1 MALLIPE
8 SPCDVCECCVQYIT
22 YDYNDSSA
30 YGNINCNSTTDC
42 DGGSCDDPPCCCG
55 ASISGTIFSEEYDQK
70 CFDLLTPR
78 AIILGGSLIDNIGSV
93 GGVYFTQ
100 IFCELAFLAGDTEVE
115 PIKNGRR
122 LSLPFSAYNDTSCG
136 PYGLAGVSVK
146 WYFN

>member
-8 SPCDVCECCVQYIT
+8 SPCEACECCVQYIT
-22 YDYNDSSA
+22 YSYYDSSE
-30 YGNINCNSTTDC
+30 YGDANCNTTTDC
-42 DGGSCDDPPCCCG
+42 TGENCDDPPCCCG

-93 GGVYFTQ
+93 GEVNFTEV
-100 IFCELAFLAGDTEVE
+100 FCDLGFLAEDTEVI
-115 PIKNGRR
+115 PIKVGKR
-122 LSLPFSAYNDTSCG
+122 LSLPFSASNTTACG
-136 PYGLAGVSVK
+136 PYGLNSVSVK